1 MMATLHST
9 ADQAAAPMLSSVQRL
24 LDWLFSSFLRE
35 QGVLTGWIIGVG
47 DDKETVETKNGGD
60 HNTILIS

>member
-1 MMATLHST
+1 
-9 ADQAAAPMLSSVQRL
+9 MLSSVQRL
-24 LDWLFSSFLRE
+24 LDCLLSCFLRE